1 MDREVPSPI
10 GSPPIEKIGD
20 KKMPEADTYTLY
32 NTSSTGPSKANR
44 EELADFISIIEPEVT
59 PVTSAIS
66 KGSTKSVF
74 TEWLCEDLSP
84 AKVDSTVEGHDSSSW
99 FNKAENRARLGNYIN
114 ISKREF
120 GVSDIQELVD
130 QAGLDSEIDHA
141 KSKAVRELK
150 RDIEA
155 VVCSTQD
162 RGATTGTYK
171 SRGLFNWIDSGGPSD
186 VPSMYQAASGSISDG
201 AAGGENDMTEA
212 QLNAVLQSLFTD
224 CGEKKTYMGVMSP
237 TVIDIIDNFTRVDT
251 ASRGRYHVNEPSGS
265 KTINM
270 EVKTFNSSFGVINMI
285 PSVFLGGSTSGAE
298 VSDGVDTLAFTNDA
312 DAGLI
317 LDTDLLELKFLDP
330 MHTESFEDR
339 GGGPRG
345 HAKAVY
351 TLVVKNPKA
360 NGKILDADGH
370 A

>member
-1 MDREVPSPI
+1 
-10 GSPPIEKIGD
+10 
-20 KKMPEADTYTLY
+20 MPEANTYTLY
-32 NTSSTGPSKANR
+32 NTDTTGPSKANR

-84 AKVDSTVEGHDSSSW
+84 AKVASTAEGHDSSSW
-99 FNKAENRARLGNYIN
+99 YNKAEQRARLGNYIN

-120 GVSDIQELVD
+120 GVSDIQQMVD

-141 KSKAVRELK
+141 KSKSVRELK

-155 VVCSTQD
+155 VVCGAQD
-162 RGATTGTYK
+162 RATGGSGAYA
-171 SRGLFNWIDSGGPSD
+171 SRGLFDWIDASGPTD
-186 VPSMYQAASGSISDG
+186 VPAKYRPASASIADG
-201 AAGGENDMTEA
+201 GAGGSNDMTEA

-224 CGEKKTYMGVMSP
+224 CGEKKSYMGVMSP
-237 TVIDIIDNFTRVDT
+237 TVIDIIDNFTRVEAT
-251 ASRGRYHVNEPSGS
+251 GKTRYQVNEASGS

-270 EVKTFNSSFGVINMI
+270 EVKTFNSSFGIINMI
-285 PSVFLGGSTSGAE
+285 PSVFLGGTNSGEE
-298 VSDGVDTLAFTNDA
+298 VSDGVDTLDFTYDA

-330 MHTESFEDR
+330 MHTETFENR

-360 NGKILDADGH
+360 NGKTLDADGY

>member
-1 MDREVPSPI
+1 
-10 GSPPIEKIGD
+10 
-20 KKMPEADTYTLY
+20 MPEANTYDLY
-32 NTSSTGPSKANR
+32 NTSTTGPSKANR

-84 AKVDSTVEGHDSSSW
+84 AKVASTAEGSDSSSW
-99 FNKAENRARLGNYIN
+99 FNKVENRARLGNYIN

-120 GVSDIQELVD
+120 GVSDVQQLVD
-130 QAGLDSEIDHA
+130 QAGIDSEIDHA
-141 KSKAVRELK
+141 KSKSVRELK

-155 VVCSTQD
+155 VVCGAQD
-162 RGATTGTYK
+162 RSTGGSGAYA
-171 SRGLFNWIDSGGPSD
+171 SRGLYDWIDDSGPTD
-186 VPSMYQAASGSISDG
+186 VPAMYRTATASIADG
-201 AAGGENDMTEA
+201 NAGGSSDMTEA
-212 QLNAVLQSLFTD
+212 QLNATLQSLFTD

-237 TVIDIIDNFTRVDT
+237 TVVDIIDNFTRVESAT
-251 ASRGRYHVNEPSGS
+251 TSRYKVNEAAGS
-265 KTINM
+265 KTINL
-270 EVKTFNSSFGVINMI
+270 EVKTFNSSFGIINMI
-285 PSVFLGGSTSGAE
+285 PSVFLGGTNSGAE
-298 VSDGVDTLAFTNDA
+298 NAAAADTLAFTADA
-312 DAGLI
+312 DSGLI

-330 MHTESFEDR
+330 MHTETFEDR

-360 NGKILDADGH
+360 NGKILDADGY

>member
-1 MDREVPSPI
+1 M
-10 GSPPIEKIGD
+10 
-20 KKMPEADTYTLY
+20 EANTYTLY
-32 NTSSTGPSKANR
+32 NTSTTGPSKANR

-74 TEWLCEDLSP
+74 TEWLCDSLSP
-84 AKVDSTVEGHDSSSW
+84 AKVDSTAEGHDSATW
-99 FNKAENRARLGNYIN
+99 FNKAEDRARLGNYIN

-120 GVSDIQELVD
+120 GVSDVQQLVD
-130 QAGLDSEIDHA
+130 QAGIDSEIDSA

-155 VVCSTQD
+155 VVC
-162 RGATTGTYK
+162 GAQNAGNTTGSYA
-171 SRGLFNWIDSGGPSD
+171 SRGLFDWVDSSD
-186 VPSMYQAASGSISDG
+186 PGSPVAVPSNYRPPAASISDG
-201 AAGGENDMTEA
+201 VEGAGSTDLTEG
-212 QLNAVLQSLFTD
+212 QLNTVLQSMFTAS
-224 CGEKKTYMGVMSP
+224 GEKKSYMGVMSP
-237 TVIDIIDNFTRVDT
+237 IVIDIVDNFTRVDT
-251 ASRGRYHVNEPSGS
+251 ATRGRYHVNEPSGS
-265 KTINM
+265 KTINL

-285 PSVFLGGSTSGAE
+285 PSVFLGGTNAGAE
-298 VSDGVDTLAFTNDA
+298 LGTAGTDDTLAFTYDD

-317 LDTDLLELKFLDP
+317 LDTDSLELKFLDP

-351 TLVVKNPKA
+351 TLVVKNPKVH
-360 NGKILDADGH
+360 GKILAADNHGS
-370 A
+370 

>member
-1 MDREVPSPI
+1 
-10 GSPPIEKIGD
+10 
-20 KKMPEADTYTLY
+20 MPEANTYDLY
-32 NTSSTGPSKANR
+32 NTSATGPSKANR

-84 AKVDSTVEGHDSSSW
+84 AKVASTAEGSDSSSW
-99 FNKAENRARLGNYIN
+99 FNKVENRARLGNYIN

-120 GVSDIQELVD
+120 GVSDVQQLVD
-130 QAGLDSEIDHA
+130 QAGIDSEIDHA
-141 KSKAVRELK
+141 KSKSVRELK

-155 VVCSTQD
+155 VVCGAQD
-162 RGATTGTYK
+162 RSTGGSGAYA
-171 SRGLFNWIDSGGPSD
+171 SRGLYDWIDASGPTD
-186 VPSMYQAASGSISDG
+186 VPAMYRPATASIADG
-201 AAGGENDMTEA
+201 NAGGSNDMTEA
-212 QLNAVLQSLFTD
+212 QLNATLQSLFTD

-237 TVIDIIDNFTRVDT
+237 TVVDIIDNFTRVEST
-251 ASRGRYHVNEPSGS
+251 TTSRYKVNEPAGS
-265 KTINM
+265 KTINL
-270 EVKTFNSSFGVINMI
+270 EVKTFNSSFGIINMI
-285 PSVFLGGSTSGAE
+285 PSVFLGGTNSGAE
-298 VSDGVDTLAFTNDA
+298 NKEAVDTLAFTADA
-312 DAGLI
+312 DSGLI

-330 MHTESFEDR
+330 MHTETFEDR

-360 NGKILDADGH
+360 NGKILDADGY

>member
-1 MDREVPSPI
+1 
-10 GSPPIEKIGD
+10 
-20 KKMPEADTYTLY
+20 MPEANTYTLY
-32 NTSSTGPSKANR
+32 NTDTTGPSKANR

-84 AKVDSTVEGHDSSSW
+84 AKVASTAEGHDSSSW
-99 FNKAENRARLGNYIN
+99 YNKAEQRARLGNYIN

-120 GVSDIQELVD
+120 GVSDIQQMVD

-141 KSKAVRELK
+141 KSKSVRELK

-155 VVCSTQD
+155 VVCGAQD
-162 RGATTGTYK
+162 RATGGSGAYA
-171 SRGLFNWIDSGGPSD
+171 SRGLFDWIDASGPTD
-186 VPSMYQAASGSISDG
+186 VPAKYRPASASIADG
-201 AAGGENDMTEA
+201 GAGGSNDMTEA

-224 CGEKKTYMGVMSP
+224 CGEKKSYMGVMSP
-237 TVIDIIDNFTRVDT
+237 TVIDIIDNFTRVEAT
-251 ASRGRYHVNEPSGS
+251 GKTRYQVNEASGS

-270 EVKTFNSSFGVINMI
+270 EVKTFNSSFGIINMI
-285 PSVFLGGSTSGAE
+285 PSVFLGGTNSGEE
-298 VSDGVDTLAFTNDA
+298 VSDGVDTLDFTYDA

-330 MHTESFEDR
+330 MHTETFENR

-360 NGKILDADGH
+360 NGKILDADGY

>member
-1 MDREVPSPI
+1 
-10 GSPPIEKIGD
+10 
-20 KKMPEADTYTLY
+20 MPEANTYTLF
-32 NTSSTGPSKANR
+32 NTNTTGPSKANR

-84 AKVDSTVEGHDSSSW
+84 AKVASTAEGHDSSSW
-99 FNKAENRARLGNYIN
+99 FNKVEQRGRLGNYIN

-120 GVSDIQELVD
+120 GVSDIQQMVE
-130 QAGLDSEIDHA
+130 QAGVDSEIDHA
-141 KSKAVRELK
+141 KSKSVRELK

-155 VVCSTQD
+155 VVCGAQD
-162 RGATTGTYK
+162 RATGTSGAYA
-171 SRGLFNWIDSGGPSD
+171 SRGLFDWIDSAGPTD
-186 VPSMYQAASGSISDG
+186 VPAKYRPSAGSIASGASGS
-201 AAGGENDMTEA
+201 NDMTEA
-212 QLNAVLQSLFTD
+212 QLNTVLQTLFTD
-224 CGEKKTYMGVMSP
+224 CGEKKAYMGVMSP
-237 TVIDIIDNFTRVDT
+237 IVVDIIDNFTRVDSAT
-251 ASRGRYHVNEPSGS
+251 RGRYHINEPSGS

-270 EVKTFNSSFGVINMI
+270 EVKTFNSSFGILNII
-285 PSVFLGGSTSGAE
+285 PSVFLGGTNSGAE
-298 VSDGVDTLAFTNDA
+298 NASAVDDLAFTNDD

-330 MHTESFEDR
+330 LHTETFEDR

-351 TLVVKNPKA
+351 TLCVKNPKGH
-360 NGKILDADGH
+360 GKILKADNY

>member
-1 MDREVPSPI
+1 MAF
-10 GSPPIEKIGD
+10 
-20 KKMPEADTYTLY
+20 ADTYSTY
-32 NTSSTGPSKANR
+32 NSGATGALKANR

-59 PVTSAIS
+59 PVTSAIT

-84 AKVDSTVEGHDSSSW
+84 AKVNSTREGHDSSTW
-99 FNKAENRARLGNYIN
+99 FNKSENRARLGNYIN

-120 GVSDIQELVD
+120 GVSDIQQMVD
-130 QAGLDSEIDHA
+130 QAGIDSEIDHA
-141 KSKAVRELK
+141 KSKSVRELK

-155 VVCSTQD
+155 VVCGTQNAD
-162 RGATTGTYK
+162 IEDGTNPYA
-171 SRGLFNWIDSGGPSD
+171 SRGLFDWIDSSDPGAPASVPAPYRPS
-186 VPSMYQAASGSISDG
+186 AASIYTGS
-201 AAGGENDMTEA
+201 GGTDMTEGE
-212 QLNAVLQSLFTD
+212 LNGVLQSLFQD
-224 CGEKKTYMGVMSP
+224 CGEKKSYMGVMSP
-237 TVIDIIDNFTRVDT
+237 TVVDIIDNFTRVE
-251 ASRGRYHVNEPSGS
+251 ASNKTRYQVNEQAGS

-270 EVKTFNSSFGVINMI
+270 EVKTFNSSFGIINVI
-285 PSVFLGGSTSGAE
+285 PSVFLGGSNSGAE
-298 VSDGVDTLAFTNDA
+298 ETDADGDSLAFTYDD

-330 MHTESFEDR
+330 MHTETFEDR

-351 TLVVKNPKA
+351 TLCVKNPKA
-360 NGKILDADGH
+360 HGKLLAADG

>member
-1 MDREVPSPI
+1 
-10 GSPPIEKIGD
+10 
-20 KKMPEADTYTLY
+20 MPEANTYDLY
-32 NTSSTGPSKANR
+32 NTSATGPSKANR

-84 AKVDSTVEGHDSSSW
+84 AKVASTAEGSDSSSW
-99 FNKAENRARLGNYIN
+99 FNKVENRARLGNYIN

-120 GVSDIQELVD
+120 GVSDVQQLVD
-130 QAGLDSEIDHA
+130 QAGIDSEIDHA
-141 KSKAVRELK
+141 KSKSVRELK

-155 VVCSTQD
+155 VVCGAQD
-162 RGATTGTYK
+162 RSTGGSGAYA
-171 SRGLFNWIDSGGPSD
+171 SRGLYDWIDASGPTD
-186 VPSMYQAASGSISDG
+186 VPTMYRTASASIADG
-201 AAGGENDMTEA
+201 AGGGSSDMTEG
-212 QLNAVLQSLFTD
+212 QLNTALQSLFSD

-237 TVIDIIDNFTRVDT
+237 TVVDIIDNFTRVEST
-251 ASRGRYHVNEPSGS
+251 TTSRYKVNEAAGS
-265 KTINM
+265 KTINL
-270 EVKTFNSSFGVINMI
+270 EVKTFNSSFGIINVI
-285 PSVFLGGSTSGAE
+285 PSVFLGGTNSGAE
-298 VSDGVDTLAFTNDA
+298 NAAAVDTLAFTD
-312 DAGLI
+312 DSDSGLI

-330 MHTESFEDR
+330 MHTETFEDR

-360 NGKILDADGH
+360 NGKILDADGY

>member
-1 MDREVPSPI
+1 M
-10 GSPPIEKIGD
+10 
-20 KKMPEADTYTLY
+20 EANTYTLY
-32 NTSSTGPSKANR
+32 NTSTTGPSKANR

-84 AKVDSTVEGHDSSSW
+84 AKVASTAEGSDSSSW
-99 FNKAENRARLGNYIN
+99 FNKVENRARLGNYIN

-120 GVSDIQELVD
+120 GVSDVQQLVD
-130 QAGLDSEIDHA
+130 QAGIDSEIDHA
-141 KSKAVRELK
+141 KSKSVRELK

-155 VVCSTQD
+155 VVCGAQD
-162 RGATTGTYK
+162 RSTGGSGAYA
-171 SRGLFNWIDSGGPSD
+171 SRGLYDWIDDSGPTD
-186 VPSMYQAASGSISDG
+186 VPTMYRTATASIADG
-201 AAGGENDMTEA
+201 NAGGSSDMTEA
-212 QLNAVLQSLFTD
+212 QLNATLQSLFTD

-237 TVIDIIDNFTRVDT
+237 TVVDIIDNFTRVESAT
-251 ASRGRYHVNEPSGS
+251 TSRYKVNEAAGS
-265 KTINM
+265 KTINL
-270 EVKTFNSSFGVINMI
+270 EVKTFNSSFGIINMI
-285 PSVFLGGSTSGAE
+285 PSVFLGGTNSGAE
-298 VSDGVDTLAFTNDA
+298 NAAAVDTLAFTADA
-312 DAGLI
+312 DSGLI

-351 TLVVKNPKA
+351 TLVVKNPKVH
-360 NGKILDADGH
+360 GKILDADGH

>member
-1 MDREVPSPI
+1 
-10 GSPPIEKIGD
+10 
-20 KKMPEADTYTLY
+20 MPEANTYTLY
-32 NTSSTGPSKANR
+32 NSSATGPSKANR

-84 AKVDSTVEGHDSSSW
+84 AKVASTAEGHDSSSW
-99 FNKAENRARLGNYIN
+99 YNKAEQRARLGNYIN

-120 GVSDIQELVD
+120 GVSDIQQMVD

-141 KSKAVRELK
+141 KSKSVRELK

-155 VVCSTQD
+155 VVCGAQD
-162 RGATTGTYK
+162 RATGGSGAYA
-171 SRGLFNWIDSGGPSD
+171 SRGLYDWIDASGPTD
-186 VPSMYQAASGSISDG
+186 VPAKYRPSAASIANGN
-201 AAGGENDMTEA
+201 AGGSNDMTEA
-212 QLNAVLQSLFTD
+212 QLNATLQSLFTD

-237 TVIDIIDNFTRVDT
+237 TVVDIIDNFTRVET
-251 ASRGRYHVNEPSGS
+251 ATTSRYKVNEAAGS
-265 KTINM
+265 KTINL
-270 EVKTFNSSFGVINMI
+270 EVKTFNSSFGIINVI
-285 PSVFLGGSTSGAE
+285 PSVFLGGTNSGAE
-298 VSDGVDTLAFTNDA
+298 VADAVDTLAFTDDA
-312 DAGLI
+312 DSGLI
-317 LDTDLLELKFLDP
+317 LDTDLLELKFLDS
-330 MHTESFEDR
+330 MHTETFEDR

-351 TLVVKNPKA
+351 TLCVKNPKA
-360 NGKILDADGH
+360 HGKILDADGY

>member
-1 MDREVPSPI
+1 
-10 GSPPIEKIGD
+10 
-20 KKMPEADTYTLY
+20 MPEANTYTLF
-32 NTSSTGPSKANR
+32 NTNTTGPSKANR

-84 AKVDSTVEGHDSSSW
+84 AKIASTAEGHDSSSW

-120 GVSDIQELVD
+120 GVSDIQQAVE
-130 QAGLDSEIDHA
+130 QAGVDSEIDHA

-150 RDIEA
+150 RDIES
-155 VVCSTQD
+155 VVCGEQNASSGGS
-162 RGATTGTYK
+162 GAYA
-171 SRGLFNWIDSGGPSD
+171 SRGLFDWIDSSDPGSPAPVPEAYRPSAA
-186 VPSMYQAASGSISDG
+186 SIATGASGS
-201 AAGGENDMTEA
+201 NDMTEG
-212 QLNAVLQSLFTD
+212 QLNTVLQSLFQD
-224 CGEKKTYMGVMSP
+224 CGEKKSYMGVMSP
-237 TVIDIIDNFTRVDT
+237 IVVDIIDNFTRVE
-251 ASRGRYHVNEPSGS
+251 ASNKTRYQVNEQAGS

-270 EVKTFNSSFGVINMI
+270 EVKTFNSSFGIINII
-285 PSVFLGGSTSGAE
+285 PSVFLGGSNSGAE
-298 VSDGVDTLAFTNDA
+298 NAAAADTLDFTFDD

-330 MHTESFEDR
+330 MHTETFEDR

-351 TLVVKNPKA
+351 SLCVKNPKA
-360 NGKILDADGH
+360 HGKILKADNY

>member
-1 MDREVPSPI
+1 
-10 GSPPIEKIGD
+10 
-20 KKMPEADTYTLY
+20 MPEANTYTLY
-32 NTSSTGPSKANR
+32 NSSTTGPSKGNR

-84 AKVDSTVEGHDSSSW
+84 AKIASTAEGHDSSSW
-99 FNKAENRARLGNYIN
+99 FNKAENRARLGNYIH

-120 GVSDIQELVD
+120 GVSDIQQAVE
-130 QAGLDSEIDHA
+130 QAGIDSEIDHA
-141 KSKAVRELK
+141 KSKSVRELK
-150 RDIEA
+150 RDIES
-155 VVCSTQD
+155 VVCGDQ
-162 RGATTGTYK
+162 
-171 SRGLFNWIDSGGPSD
+171 N
-186 VPSMYQAASGSISDG
+186 AASGSSGAYATRGLFDWIDSSDPGSPAPVPAAYRPSAASIASG
-201 AAGGENDMTEA
+201 ASGSNDMTEG
-212 QLNAVLQSLFTD
+212 QLNAVLQSLFQD
-224 CGEKKTYMGVMSP
+224 CGEKKSYMGVMSP
-237 TVIDIIDNFTRVDT
+237 TVVDIIDNFTRVEAT
-251 ASRGRYHVNEPSGS
+251 NKTRYQVNEQAGS

-270 EVKTFNSSFGVINMI
+270 EVKTFNSSFGIINVI
-285 PSVFLGGSTSGAE
+285 PSVFLGVTNTGGEEAAA
-298 VSDGVDTLAFTNDA
+298 VDDLAAPFDD

-330 MHTESFEDR
+330 MHTETFEDR

-351 TLVVKNPKA
+351 SLCVKNPKA
-360 NGKILDADGH
+360 HGKILKADNY

>member
-1 MDREVPSPI
+1 
-10 GSPPIEKIGD
+10 
-20 KKMPEADTYTLY
+20 MPEANTYDLY
-32 NTSSTGPSKANR
+32 NTSTTGPSKANR

-84 AKVDSTVEGHDSSSW
+84 AKVASTAEGSDSSSW
-99 FNKAENRARLGNYIN
+99 FNKVENRARLGNYIN

-120 GVSDIQELVD
+120 GVSDVQQLVD
-130 QAGLDSEIDHA
+130 QAGIDSEIDHA
-141 KSKAVRELK
+141 KSKSVRELK

-155 VVCSTQD
+155 VVCGAQD
-162 RGATTGTYK
+162 RSTGGSGAYA
-171 SRGLFNWIDSGGPSD
+171 SRGLYDWIDDSGPTD
-186 VPSMYQAASGSISDG
+186 VPTMYRTATASIADG
-201 AAGGENDMTEA
+201 NAGGSSDMTEA
-212 QLNAVLQSLFTD
+212 QLNATLQSLFTD

-237 TVIDIIDNFTRVDT
+237 TVVDIIDNFTRVESAT
-251 ASRGRYHVNEPSGS
+251 TSRYKVNEAAGS
-265 KTINM
+265 KTINL
-270 EVKTFNSSFGVINMI
+270 EVKTFNSSFGIINMI
-285 PSVFLGGSTSGAE
+285 PSVFLGGTNSGAE
-298 VSDGVDTLAFTNDA
+298 NAAAVDTLAFTADA
-312 DAGLI
+312 DSGLI

-330 MHTESFEDR
+330 MHTETFEDR

-360 NGKILDADGH
+360 NGKILDADGY

>member
-1 MDREVPSPI
+1 
-10 GSPPIEKIGD
+10 
-20 KKMPEADTYTLY
+20 MPEANTYTLY
-32 NTSSTGPSKANR
+32 GSSPAYTGPSKANR

-66 KGSTKSVF
+66 KGSTRSVF

-84 AKVDSTVEGHDSSSW
+84 AKVASTAEGHDSSSW
-99 FNKAENRARLGNYIN
+99 FNKAEKRGRLGNYIN

-120 GVSDIQELVD
+120 GVSDIQQLVD

-141 KSKAVRELK
+141 KSKSVRELK

-155 VVCSTQD
+155 VVCGAQD
-162 RGATTGTYK
+162 RGTGGSGAYA
-171 SRGLFNWIDSGGPSD
+171 SRGLFDWIDSGGPSD
-186 VPSMYQAASGSISDG
+186 VPASYRAASGSISDG
-201 AAGGENDMTEA
+201 AGGGTADMTEA
-212 QLNAVLQSLFTD
+212 QLNTALQSLFTE
-224 CGEKKTYMGVMSP
+224 CGEKKSYMGVMSP
-237 TVIDIIDNFTRVDT
+237 IVVDIIDNFTRVEAT
-251 ASRGRYHVNEPSGS
+251 GKTRYQVNEQAGS

-270 EVKTFNSSFGVINMI
+270 EVKTFNSSFGIINII
-285 PSVFLGGSTSGAE
+285 PSVFLGGTNSGAE
-298 VSDGVDTLAFTNDA
+298 VADAVDTLAFTYDD

-330 MHTESFEDR
+330 MHTETFEDR

-345 HAKAVY
+345 HCKAAY
-351 TLVVKNPKA
+351 TLCVKNPKA
-360 NGKILDADGH
+360 HGKILAADNH

>member
-1 MDREVPSPI
+1 
-10 GSPPIEKIGD
+10 
-20 KKMPEADTYTLY
+20 MPEANTYDLY
-32 NTSSTGPSKANR
+32 NTSTTGPSKANR

-84 AKVDSTVEGHDSSSW
+84 AKVASTAEGSDSSSW
-99 FNKAENRARLGNYIN
+99 FNKVENRARLGNYIN

-120 GVSDIQELVD
+120 GVSDVQQLVD
-130 QAGLDSEIDHA
+130 QAGIDSEIDHA
-141 KSKAVRELK
+141 KSKSVRELK

-155 VVCSTQD
+155 VVCGAQD
-162 RGATTGTYK
+162 RSTGGSGAYA
-171 SRGLFNWIDSGGPSD
+171 SRGLYDWIDDSGPTD
-186 VPSMYQAASGSISDG
+186 VPAMYRTATASIADG
-201 AAGGENDMTEA
+201 NAGGSSDMTEA
-212 QLNAVLQSLFTD
+212 QLNATLQSLFTD

-237 TVIDIIDNFTRVDT
+237 TVVDIIDNFTRVESAT
-251 ASRGRYHVNEPSGS
+251 TSRYKVNEAAGS
-265 KTINM
+265 KTINL
-270 EVKTFNSSFGVINMI
+270 EVKTFNSSFGIINMI
-285 PSVFLGGSTSGAE
+285 PSVFLGGTNSGAE
-298 VSDGVDTLAFTNDA
+298 NAAAVDTLAFTADA
-312 DAGLI
+312 DSGLI

-330 MHTESFEDR
+330 MHTETFEDR

-360 NGKILDADGH
+360 NGKILDADGY

>member
-1 MDREVPSPI
+1 
-10 GSPPIEKIGD
+10 
-20 KKMPEADTYTLY
+20 MPEANTYDLY
-32 NTSSTGPSKANR
+32 NTSATGPSKANR

-84 AKVDSTVEGHDSSSW
+84 AKVASTAEGSDSSSW
-99 FNKAENRARLGNYIN
+99 FNKVENRARLGNYIN

-120 GVSDIQELVD
+120 GVSDVQQLVD
-130 QAGLDSEIDHA
+130 QAGIDSEIDHA
-141 KSKAVRELK
+141 KSKSVRELK

-155 VVCSTQD
+155 VVCGAQD
-162 RGATTGTYK
+162 RSTGGSGAYA
-171 SRGLFNWIDSGGPSD
+171 SRGLYDWIDASGPTD
-186 VPSMYQAASGSISDG
+186 VPTMYRTATASIADG
-201 AAGGENDMTEA
+201 NAGGSSDMTEA
-212 QLNAVLQSLFTD
+212 QLNATLQSLFTD

-237 TVIDIIDNFTRVDT
+237 TVVDIIDNFTRVESAT
-251 ASRGRYHVNEPSGS
+251 TSRYKVNEAAGS
-265 KTINM
+265 KTINL
-270 EVKTFNSSFGVINMI
+270 EVKTFNSSFGIINMI
-285 PSVFLGGSTSGAE
+285 PSVFLGGTNSGAE
-298 VSDGVDTLAFTNDA
+298 NAAAVDTLAFTD
-312 DAGLI
+312 DSDSGLI

-330 MHTESFEDR
+330 MHTETFEDR

-360 NGKILDADGH
+360 NGKILDADGY

>member
-1 MDREVPSPI
+1 
-10 GSPPIEKIGD
+10 
-20 KKMPEADTYTLY
+20 MPEANTYDLY
-32 NTSSTGPSKANR
+32 NTNTTGPSKGNR

-84 AKVDSTVEGHDSSSW
+84 AKVASTAEGHDSSSW
-99 FNKAENRARLGNYIN
+99 FNKSENRARLGNYIH

-120 GVSDIQELVD
+120 GVSDIQQAVD
-130 QAGLDSEIDHA
+130 QAGIDSEIDHA
-141 KSKAVRELK
+141 KSKSVRELK

-155 VVCSTQD
+155 VVCGAQD
-162 RGATTGTYK
+162 RDNTSGAYQ
-171 SRGLFNWIDSGGPSD
+171 SRGLFHWTQSGAPSD
-186 VPSMYQAASGSISDG
+186 VPSDYQTRAGAISDG
-201 AAGGENDMTEA
+201 NDAAGDDDMTEG
-212 QLNAVLQSLFTD
+212 QLNTVLQTLFEVS
-224 CGEKKTYMGVMSP
+224 GEKKSYMGVMSP
-237 TVIDIIDNFTRVDT
+237 IVVDIIDNFTRVEAT
-251 ASRGRYHVNEPSGS
+251 GKTRYQVNEQAGS

-270 EVKTFNSSFGVINMI
+270 EVKTFNSSFGIINVV
-285 PSVFLGGSTSGAE
+285 PSVFLGGSNTGAE
-298 VSDGVDTLAFTNDA
+298 NASAEDDLVFTNDD

-330 MHTESFEDR
+330 MHTETFEDR

-351 TLVVKNPKA
+351 TLCVKNPKA
-360 NGKILDADGH
+360 NGKILAADNHGV
-370 A
+370 

>member
-1 MDREVPSPI
+1 
-10 GSPPIEKIGD
+10 
-20 KKMPEADTYTLY
+20 MPEANTYTLY
-32 NTSSTGPSKANR
+32 NSDATGPSKANR

-84 AKVDSTVEGHDSSSW
+84 AKVASTAEGHDSSSW

-120 GVSDIQELVD
+120 GVSDIQQLVD

-155 VVCSTQD
+155 VVCGAQD
-162 RGATTGTYK
+162 RATGGSGAYA
-171 SRGLFNWIDSGGPSD
+171 SRGLFNWIDASGPTD
-186 VPSMYQAASGSISDG
+186 VPAGYRTDSASIANGS
-201 AAGGENDMTEA
+201 AGGDSDMTEA

-224 CGEKKTYMGVMSP
+224 CGEKKSYMGVMSP
-237 TVIDIIDNFTRVDT
+237 TVIDIIDNFTRVE
-251 ASRGRYHVNEPSGS
+251 ASGKTRYQVNEASGS

-270 EVKTFNSSFGVINMI
+270 EVKTFNSSFGIINMI
-285 PSVFLGGSTSGAE
+285 PSVFLGGSNSGAE
-298 VSDGVDTLAFTNDA
+298 VSDGVDTLAFTYDA

-317 LDTDLLELKFLDP
+317 LDTDLLELKFLDE
-330 MHTESFEDR
+330 MHTETFEDR

-360 NGKILDADGH
+360 NGKILDADGY